1 MRPYRELC
9 TGMTKEEV
17 IAECGAMRWGDF
29 KPALTDAVVAHFEP
43 IQGRYKQIVGE
54 VRPGRAS
61 PG

>member
-1 MRPYRELC
+1 
-9 TGMTKEEV
+9 MTKEEV